1 MCPFC
6 IATAAL
12 LAAGATSAVGL
23 GSLAVMGRSRL
34 RAGKTE
40 LAAPPPT
47 PPSEAEAGRPS

>member
-40 LAAPPPT
+40 LAAPSPT